1 VVVWGIGQA
10 AFADAAD
17 GSLIRVDGTVVGSA
31 RTGQAFA
38 SDAYFQPRP
47 SAVDYSSVPAGEP
60 PSLGASGGSNLGPN
74 ARELADTVAERLQ
87 QRAALEGV
95 DPSKVPVD
103 LVTASASGVDP
114 DVSVAAARLQ
124 VPRIARTRSLA
135 PAAVEALVDDHV
147 IDKTFGFLG
156 TDRVNVLRLNLAL
169 DRLAPA
175 P

>member
-1 VVVWGIGQA
+1 M
-10 AFADAAD
+10 
-17 GSLIRVDGTVVGSA
+17 
-31 RTGQAFA
+31 GQAFA

-47 SAVDYSSVPAGEP
+47 SAVDYSSVPAGDPRAWRLRRLEP
-60 PSLGASGGSNLGPN
+60 RPN
-74 ARELADTVAERLQ
+74 AQELADTVAQRLQ
-87 QRAALEGV
+87 ERAALEGV

-114 DVSVAAARLQ
+114 DISVAAARLQ
-124 VPRIARTRSLA
+124 VPRVARARSLD
-135 PAAVEALVDDHV
+135 PTAVEALVDDHV

-156 TDRVNVLRLNLAL
+156 TGRVNVLRLNLAL